1 MTVLEDLWYG
11 NIRPVETYIEGNA
24 EYKCLL
30 RLVSGNKE
38 SLENELNAKQLELFE
53 KYNASANEIN
63 AVSETAAFR
72 CGFTLAMALLT
83 E

>member
-53 KYNASANEIN
+53 KYNASVNEMN

-72 CGFTLAMALLT
+72 CGFTLAVALLT
-83 E
+83 